1 MPAVSFG
8 EWVVVSTLVV
18 LAGAVLGIR
27 TLSGGATGPP
37 ERPTF
42 HPSRDSIQLVSP
54 PAKTTAAHLTKVQ
67 TRRHRPAQEPR
78 PTHIEIPAIGVSARI
93 VKLGLNPDKT
103 METPTNYATAGW
115 YEPGPEPGERGAAV
129 IAGHVDNTSGPAV
142 FFKLGELRRG
152 NVIRIK
158 VADGRTIRFRVTGLE
173 RWPKSKFPTKRVFG
187 RTRAATLRLI
197 TCGGAFDSATGHY
210 IDNTVV
216 YAVRRTAG
224 RN

>member
-1 MPAVSFG
+1 VSFG
-8 EWVVVSTLVV
+8 EWVVVSTLIV

-37 ERPTF
+37 EGPTF
-42 HPSRDSIQLVSP
+42 HPSRDSIQQVSP
-54 PAKTTAAHLTKVQ
+54 PATTMAAHLTKVPP
-67 TRRHRPAQEPR
+67 RRHRPAQEPR
-78 PTHIEIPAIGVSARI
+78 PTHIQIPAIGVSARI
-93 VKLGLNPDKT
+93 VKLGLNRDKT
-103 METPTNYATAGW
+103 METPTNYATTGW

-129 IAGHVDNTSGPAV
+129 IAGHVDNTNGPAV

-158 VADGRTIRFRVTGLE
+158 VADRRTIRFRVTGLE
-173 RWPKSKFPTKRVFG
+173 RWPKSNFPTKRVFG

-210 IDNTVV
+210 VDNTVV